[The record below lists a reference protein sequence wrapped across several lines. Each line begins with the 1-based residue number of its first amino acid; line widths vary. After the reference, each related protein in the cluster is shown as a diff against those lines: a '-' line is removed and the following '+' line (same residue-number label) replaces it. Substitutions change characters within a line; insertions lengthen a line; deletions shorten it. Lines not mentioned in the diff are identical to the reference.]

1 MLDGLTAYRVTG
13 KGFEGYRDA
22 VRLARNGRRRMS
34 RIARL
39 AERLSR
45 PLLVTRPAN
54 IRYLTGMGDSTN
66 AAVLVEPDGEATFYT
81 DFRYADAA
89 RALPDVT
96 FVQTQRHVVGAL
108 ATLLSGREIGAD
120 PRAPDLRTLGGASRR
135 WRRGPCPMAG
145 DVEALRAVKD
155 AGEIEAIRRAAA
167 ISDTVFAELAT
178 ESFRR
183 SNRARARLADRSSLP
198 RARRRAQLVRHDGR
212 VRRDGSSTTRRR
224 PATRRSRPGTMV
236 VVDGGCVVDGY
247 CSDCTRT
254 FLTGD
259 EPRLLEL
266 YGICLQAQLD
276 GLAAVRAGVTGREA
290 DAASRVA
297 IGAAGYGER
306 FGHGLGHGVGLEIH
320 EAPSLR
326 PESTD
331 TLVAG
336 NIVTV
341 EPGIYLDGDVGVRIE
356 DLVARDRGRVRAAD
370 DRDERPDRRRLA
382 RGGRRGRSRARR
394 APRRASRCRPR
405 RRRREALPRRGH
417 APARPVRRPGRP

>member
-1 MLDGLTAYRVTG
+1 MT
-13 KGFEGYRDA
+13 
-22 VRLARNGRRRMS
+22 

-54 IRYLTGMGDSTN
+54 IRYLTGMGDSSN
-66 AAVLVEPDGEATFYT
+66 AALLVEPDGEATFYT

-89 RALPDVT
+89 RALQDVT
-96 FVQTQRHVVGAL
+96 FVQTQRYVIGAL
-108 ATLLSGREIGAD
+108 ASLLAGREIGAD
-120 PRAPDLRTLGGASRR
+120 PEHLPFARWEELRAGGVTPVPA
-135 WRRGPCPMAG
+135 GG

-155 AGEIEAIRRAAA
+155 ASEVDAIRRAAA

-178 ESFRR
+178 ERFVGRTERELVWQLDRRFRELG
-183 SNRARARLADRSSLP
+183 AERSSFDTMVGAGEMG
-198 RARRRAQLVRHDGR
+198 ARPHGEA
-212 VRRDGSSTTRRR
+212 RDEKI
-224 PATRRSRPGTMV
+224 PAGTMV

-259 EPRLLEL
+259 EPRLREL
-266 YGICLQAQLD
+266 YDICLQAQLD
-276 GLAAVRAGVTGREA
+276 GLAAVRAGVTGRDA

-297 IGAAGYGER
+297 IAAAGLGER

-356 DLVARDRGRVRAAD
+356 DLVFVTEDGC
-370 DRDERPDRRRLA
+370 ERLTTVTKEPIVV
-382 RGGRRGRSRARR
+382 G
-394 APRRASRCRPR
+394 
-405 RRRREALPRRGH
+405 
-417 APARPVRRPGRP
+417 

>member
-1 MLDGLTAYRVTG
+1 
-13 KGFEGYRDA
+13 
-22 VRLARNGRRRMS
+22 MS
-34 RIARL
+34 RITRL

-54 IRYLTGMGDSTN
+54 IRYLTGMGDSSN
-66 AAVLVEPDGEATFYT
+66 AAVLVEPDGQATFYT

-89 RALPDVT
+89 RALPEVT

-108 ATLLSGREIGAD
+108 ASLLAGRELGAD
-120 PRAPDLRTLGGASRR
+120 PEHLTFSRWEELRSGGVALVPT
-135 WRRGPCPMAG
+135 GG

-155 AGEIEAIRRAAA
+155 ASEVDAIRRAAA
-167 ISDTVFAELAT
+167 ISDVVFGELAT
-178 ESFRR
+178 DRFVGRTERELVWQIDRRFRELG
-183 SNRARARLADRSSLP
+183 AERSSFDTMVGFGEMG
-198 RARRRAQLVRHDGR
+198 ARPHGEA
-212 VRRDGSSTTRRR
+212 RDEKIPT
-224 PATRRSRPGTMV
+224 GTMV

-259 EPRLLEL
+259 DPRLREL
-266 YGICLQAQLD
+266 YGVCLQAQLD
-276 GLAAVRAGVTGREA
+276 GLAAVRAGVTGRDA

-297 IGAAGYGER
+297 IEAAGLGER

-336 NIVTV
+336 NVVTV

-356 DLVARDRGRVRAAD
+356 DLVLVTEDGC
-370 DRDERPDRRRLA
+370 ERLTTATKDPIVV
-382 RGGRRGRSRARR
+382 G
-394 APRRASRCRPR
+394 
-405 RRRREALPRRGH
+405 
-417 APARPVRRPGRP
+417 

>member
-1 MLDGLTAYRVTG
+1 MT
-13 KGFEGYRDA
+13 
-22 VRLARNGRRRMS
+22 

-54 IRYLTGMGDSTN
+54 IRYLTGMGDSSN
-66 AAVLVEPDGEATFYT
+66 AALLVEPDGEATFYT

-89 RALPDVT
+89 RALQDVT
-96 FVQTQRHVVGAL
+96 FVQTQRYVIGAL
-108 ATLLSGREIGAD
+108 ASLLAGREIGAD
-120 PRAPDLRTLGGASRR
+120 PEHLPFARWEELRAGGVTPVPA
-135 WRRGPCPMAG
+135 GG

-155 AGEIEAIRRAAA
+155 ASEVDAIRRAAA

-178 ESFRR
+178 ERFVGRTERELVWQLDRRFRELG
-183 SNRARARLADRSSLP
+183 AERSSFDTMVGAGEMG
-198 RARRRAQLVRHDGR
+198 ARPHGEA
-212 VRRDGSSTTRRR
+212 RDEKI
-224 PATRRSRPGTMV
+224 PAGTMV

-259 EPRLLEL
+259 EPRLREL
-266 YGICLQAQLD
+266 YDICLQAQLD
-276 GLAAVRAGVTGREA
+276 GLAAVRAGVTGRDA

-297 IGAAGYGER
+297 IAAAGLGER

-356 DLVARDRGRVRAAD
+356 DLVLVTEDGC
-370 DRDERPDRRRLA
+370 ERLTTVTKEPIVV
-382 RGGRRGRSRARR
+382 G
-394 APRRASRCRPR
+394 
-405 RRRREALPRRGH
+405 
-417 APARPVRRPGRP
+417 

>member
-1 MLDGLTAYRVTG
+1 MT
-13 KGFEGYRDA
+13 
-22 VRLARNGRRRMS
+22 

-54 IRYLTGMGDSTN
+54 IRYLTGMGDSSN
-66 AAVLVEPDGEATFYT
+66 AALLVEPDGEATFYT

-89 RALPDVT
+89 RALQDVT
-96 FVQTQRHVVGAL
+96 FVQTQRYVIGAL
-108 ATLLSGREIGAD
+108 ASLLAGREIGAD
-120 PRAPDLRTLGGASRR
+120 PEHLPFARWEELRAGGVTPVPA
-135 WRRGPCPMAG
+135 GG

-155 AGEIEAIRRAAA
+155 ASEVDAIRRAAA

-178 ESFRR
+178 ERFVGRTERELVWQLDRRFRELG
-183 SNRARARLADRSSLP
+183 AERSSFDTMVGAGEMG
-198 RARRRAQLVRHDGR
+198 ARPHGEA
-212 VRRDGSSTTRRR
+212 RDEKI
-224 PATRRSRPGTMV
+224 PAGTMV

-259 EPRLLEL
+259 EPRLREL
-266 YGICLQAQLD
+266 YDICLQAQLD

-297 IGAAGYGER
+297 IAAAGLGER

-356 DLVARDRGRVRAAD
+356 DLVLVTEDGC
-370 DRDERPDRRRLA
+370 ERLTTVTKEPIVV
-382 RGGRRGRSRARR
+382 G
-394 APRRASRCRPR
+394 
-405 RRRREALPRRGH
+405 
-417 APARPVRRPGRP
+417 

>member
-1 MLDGLTAYRVTG
+1 
-13 KGFEGYRDA
+13 
-22 VRLARNGRRRMS
+22 MS
-34 RIARL
+34 RISRL

-54 IRYLTGMGDSTN
+54 IRYLTGMGDSSN

-89 RALPDVT
+89 SALPEVT

-108 ATLLSGREIGAD
+108 ATLLTGREIGAD
-120 PRAPDLRTLGGASRR
+120 PEHLTFSRWEELRAGGVT
-135 WRRGPCPMAG
+135 PVPMAG

-167 ISDTVFAELAT
+167 ISDTVFGELAT
-178 ESFRR
+178 AQFVGRTERELVWQIDRRFRELG
-183 SNRARARLADRSSLP
+183 AERSSFDTMVGFGEMG
-198 RARRRAQLVRHDGR
+198 ARPHGEA
-212 VRRDGSSTTRRR
+212 RDEKI
-224 PATRRSRPGTMV
+224 PAGTMV

-276 GLAAVRAGVTGREA
+276 GLGAVRSGVTGRDA

-297 IGAAGYGER
+297 IAAAGLGER

-326 PESTD
+326 PESSD

-356 DLVARDRGRVRAAD
+356 DLVLVTEDGC
-370 DRDERPDRRRLA
+370 ERLTTVTKDPIVVA
-382 RGGRRGRSRARR
+382 
-394 APRRASRCRPR
+394 
-405 RRRREALPRRGH
+405 
-417 APARPVRRPGRP
+417 